1 MAATRTI
8 KVLPVGPAFDG
19 RDDHGEVFQ
28 LSDMDLLM
36 PKLYVHMIEVFSLPR
51 DADRQ
56 QILSKLTEGLSRT
69 LADYPILTG
78 TLHFDNEAKRIVVK
92 GAPGASVALDVKEP
106 GPGGDIDIEP
116 FSFLDEHD
124 FPVHLLDASQV
135 LPPSVVGTFAVPGPD
150 VASDGPPA
158 CALQVTFIEGGLI
171 LGLAVTHQVCDGPGC
186 EALLTSWARYSHASF
201 RGALATTTGAPAAI
215 PDRAI
220 LSADRGA
227 RIPDALRDELA
238 AKFPTFRA
246 NSEPPQP
253 PPADAGPPVVV
264 KTRVWHIPKSKLRQ
278 LKALASAPPPPP
290 DAAAAAAADDDGW
303 ISTYDAV
310 LALLWRATVRAKS
323 PLLRPAPTAPSKAV
337 HAVNIRGRADP
348 PIPAGYAG
356 VGVTLPQSR
365 ALTVADVL
373 DDDLTTAL
381 PTLARAVRGS
391 TRQVTAS
398 YVAELVA
405 WAGSCDDLRWTE
417 LVMHWTL
424 GLDCM
429 AFDWHTM
436 ASYAAHDFGFGLPA
450 ALRWPHPR
458 FEGFFFTLP
467 TRTTRRRQGAG
478 REDEAEDEGM
488 EILFGLEE
496 SCYARFE
503 ADEELLRF
511 AEQRGLGV

>member
-1 MAATRTI
+1 MAGTRTI
-8 KVLPVGPAFDG
+8 NVLPFGPAFDSH
-19 RDDHGEVFQ
+19 DDHVEVFQ

-36 PKLYVHMIEVFSLPR
+36 PKLYVHMIEVFSLPK

-56 QILSKLTEGLSRT
+56 QILSHLTKGLSRT

-78 TLHFDNEAKRIVVK
+78 SLHFDNEAKRIVVK
-92 GAPGASVALDVKEP
+92 RAPGAPVALDVKEP
-106 GPGGDIDIEP
+106 GPGGEIDIES

-124 FPVHLLDASQV
+124 FPVHLLDASKV
-135 LPPSVVGTFAVPGPD
+135 LPPSVVGNFAVPGPD
-150 VASDGPPA
+150 VTSDGPPA
-158 CALQVTFIEGGLI
+158 CAFQITFIEGGLI

-186 EALLTSWARYSHASF
+186 EALLTSWARYSHAISN
-201 RGALATTTGAPAAI
+201 GLTSDALKAASAI
-215 PDRAI
+215 PDRTI
-220 LSADRGA
+220 LSAKRDA
-227 RIPDALRDELA
+227 RISDALRDELA
-238 AKFPTFRA
+238 AKFPTFEA
-246 NSEPPQP
+246 NSGPPQP
-253 PPADAGPPVVV
+253 PPADAKPPVV
-264 KTRVWHIPKSKLRQ
+264 KTRVWHIPKSKLQQ
-278 LKALASAPPPPP
+278 LKALASASPPPRDGEQA
-290 DAAAAAAADDDGW
+290 DAAAANDEW

-323 PLLRPAPTAPSKAV
+323 PLVQPAPTAPSKAV
-337 HAVNIRGRADP
+337 HAVNVRGRADP
-348 PIPAGYAG
+348 PIPASYIG
-356 VGVTLPQSR
+356 VGVTMPQSR
-365 ALTVADVL
+365 TLAVADVVAG
-373 DDDLTTAL
+373 DLRTAL

-398 YVAELVA
+398 YVADLVA
-405 WAGSCDDLRWTE
+405 WAGACDDLRWTE

-436 ASYAAHDFGFGLPA
+436 ASYAAHDFGFGRPA

-467 TRTTRRRQGAG
+467 TRTTGSKAG
-478 REDEAEDEGM
+478 CEDEGM
-488 EILFGLEE
+488 EIMFGLEE

-511 AEQRGLGV
+511 AEQRGLGA